1 MPGRP
6 PDDHDPAVAATP
18 AFAFG
23 NTGHADDAEGPRK
36 GPRRVR
42 TGDTLGRYELGDELG
57 EGGMATVFRARDREL
72 RRDVAVKVLFPH
84 LARRPDIVRR
94 FHREARAAAGLEHPN
109 ILRIYD
115 VGGGDGGDPPYIVM
129 ELIRGRT
136 LLQEIEQR
144 GAMLAEVVACVGA
157 LLGDALAAA
166 HAAGVIHRDVKPA
179 NILIAPGGRLLLGDF
194 GVARLETE
202 DSLITR
208 TGALLGTP
216 AYMSPEQATGDTATT
231 RSDLY
236 SLGATLY
243 QLATATLPFSG
254 PPAKVLSAIIA
265 GTLVP
270 PVRRRASAGPDLS
283 RLIERVMATDPGFR
297 PAAATV
303 LAAELRALATAGG
316 LGDPSEELAAYFE
329 DPDGFLRARTPVV
342 VAAVVAAA
350 GAAIADAK
358 LPRAMALADRA
369 SALAADDPA
378 VTALVRAVTEGGHA
392 SRRKRLLAMSS
403 IALAA
408 AGGVTA
414 LIWQL
419 ASAPADPPPDPHSEL
434 AAVADPSPGSGAIG
448 LRPDLPVGIDA
459 GELADA
465 APAVAPLDPARP
477 VTAGERV
484 SRAPDRRRP
493 AIPHEPPPPRDA
505 ATEPPGA
512 AEPARPEPPRPEPRL
527 DPPRTDPPPD
537 AASDR
542 AVGHIV
548 VHNDLWCD
556 VWIDGIPHGSRRNER
571 IEVTAGHHTVRCVN
585 PAGEWT
591 QGTEVAPGMTRV
603 VTGAVL
609 QEVEVTLAID
619 ASIDGKAYTRGTVV
633 KLKPR
638 NVEVIAGGKKQFITF
653 RASCTLRDV
662 PDLGCYL

>member
-1 MPGRP
+1 
-6 PDDHDPAVAATP
+6 
-18 AFAFG
+18 
-23 NTGHADDAEGPRK
+23 
-36 GPRRVR
+36 
-42 TGDTLGRYELGDELG
+42 
-57 EGGMATVFRARDREL
+57 MATVFRARDREL

-303 LAAELRALATAGG
+303 LPARPHAGRGRRGGRRRRRRDRRRQAAARDGAGRSRERAGCRRSGGDRAGPGGDRGRPRVAAQAAARDVEHRARGGRRRDRADLAAGQRAGRSAARSAQRARRGRRPVPGQRRDRAAAGSAGG
-316 LGDPSEELAAYFE
+316 DRCGRARRRCARRGSARPGAPGHGRRAGVAGPRSAAACDP
-329 DPDGFLRARTPVV
+329 ARTP
-342 VAAVVAAA
+342 
-350 GAAIADAK
+350 
-358 LPRAMALADRA
+358 
-369 SALAADDPA
+369 
-378 VTALVRAVTEGGHA
+378 TA
-392 SRRKRLLAMSS
+392 SRRSYR
-403 IALAA
+403 AA
-408 AGGVTA
+408 RRRRARATRTTA
-414 LIWQL
+414 
-419 ASAPADPPPDPHSEL
+419 ARA
-434 AAVADPSPGSGAIG
+434 
-448 LRPDLPVGIDA
+448 
-459 GELADA
+459 
-465 APAVAPLDPARP
+465 PARP
-477 VTAGERV
+477 AAHRPTSRRRERSRGRPHRGSQRPVVRRVDRWHPARQPAQRADRGHRGPPHRPLRQPGRRVDAGYRGCA
-484 SRAPDRRRP
+484 RDDAGRDRRR
-493 AIPHEPPPPRDA
+493 
-505 ATEPPGA
+505 
-512 AEPARPEPPRPEPRL
+512 
-527 DPPRTDPPPD
+527 
-537 AASDR
+537 
-542 AVGHIV
+542 
-548 VHNDLWCD
+548 
-556 VWIDGIPHGSRRNER
+556 
-571 IEVTAGHHTVRCVN
+571 
-585 PAGEWT
+585 
-591 QGTEVAPGMTRV
+591 APGGRGDARDRRV
-603 VTGAVL
+603 DRWQSVHARHRRQAQAAQRRGHRRRQEAVHHVPRQL
-609 QEVEVTLAID
+609 HAARRPRSGVLPV
-619 ASIDGKAYTRGTVV
+619 KGTATA
-633 KLKPR
+633 LSR
-638 NVEVIAGGKKQFITF
+638 SMHAG
-653 RASCTLRDV
+653 RAGIL
-662 PDLGCYL
+662 